1 MLRAHVPRNLRV
13 RQSIQIANTRVPARA
28 FLIGAGLIFAG
39 GLTIVVGGA
48 DLIKTI
54 WLVCGLMLVSL
65 IVFELRLWR
74 RSTREV
80 ARILVRHYRRP
91 HHLRCEPRVITLPA
105 EISAGVTTRRPRW
118 QESTTGE

>member
-13 RQSIQIANTRVPARA
+13 RQSIQIASTRVPARA

-39 GLTIVVGGA
+39 GLMIVVGGA

-65 IVFELRLWR
+65 IVFELRLWG

-91 HHLRCEPRVITLPA
+91 HQLRCESRVITLPLEA
-105 EISAGVTTRRPRW
+105 TPASTPRRPRW

>member
-1 MLRAHVPRNLRV
+1 MLRGHVPRNLRV
-13 RQSIQIANTRVPARA
+13 RQSIQIASTRVPARA

-39 GLTIVVGGA
+39 GLMIVVGGA

-65 IVFELRLWR
+65 IVFELRLWG

-91 HHLRCEPRVITLPA
+91 RQLRCEPLMPTLPA
-105 EISAGVTTRRPRW
+105 EATSASTARRPRW
-118 QESTTGE
+118 QESSKVE

>member
-13 RQSIQIANTRVPARA
+13 RQSIQLATTRVPARA

-39 GLTIVVGGA
+39 GL
-48 DLIKTI
+48 
-54 WLVCGLMLVSL
+54 MLVSL
-65 IVFELRLWR
+65 IVFELRLWG

-91 HHLRCEPRVITLPA
+91 HQLRCESRVITLPLEA
-105 EISAGVTTRRPRW
+105 TPASTPRRPRW